1 MAKTQPKETQTEEEK
16 KKQIYDMVDNLVK
29 RSHVALDEM
38 ANFTQE
44 QVDKICEA
52 VATAGEQNAYPL
64 AKMAVEETKRGV
76 VEDKTTK
83 NMYASENIWN
93 SLRHEKTVGVIE
105 EDKELGL
112 TKIAEPKGVIAG
124 VTPVTNPTSTVI
136 FKAMLALKT
145 RNTIIFGFHPQAQK
159 CCVETGKIIQAAAVA
174 AGAPRDAIQWIEE
187 PSLDAT
193 TDLMNNPGVQTIL
206 ATGGPGMVKAA
217 YSSGKPAIGVG
228 PGNGPSY
235 IEKTANI
242 DRAVY
247 DIVLSKNFDN
257 GMVCASENS
266 VVVDDEIYDQV
277 KEEFKKW
284 SCYFLN
290 KEEIK
295 KFEEHFIDPRRGTVA
310 GPVAGKSAYEIAK
323 LCGVDVPKETK
334 VIVAEYKGVGRK
346 FPLSA
351 EKLSPV
357 FTLYRAK
364 DHDDAF
370 RICSELLDYG
380 GRGHTAGLHSSDQKV
395 IKEFSMKMDAC
406 RILVNSP
413 AALGGIGDLY
423 NNMLPSLT
431 LGTGSYGANT
441 FSHNIGARDLLN
453 IKTVAKRRDNMQ
465 WVKVPSKTYFEH
477 NAANYLRHMPNVNR
491 FFIVT
496 DEGVADEGVADEG
509 VADQGFADEITDIIS
524 KRRGQ
529 KEYEVFKAVTLDP
542 STDVIKDGVHRM
554 NIFKPDVVI
563 AIGGGSVM
571 DAAKAMRL
579 FYENPE
585 MKFEEAYQK
594 FLDIRKRVVRF
605 PKINGVQLVC
615 IPTTSGTGS
624 EVSPIAVIS
633 DAKTGIKHTLCD
645 YALTPD
651 VSIVDDQFV
660 QDLPKRLIAWS
671 GFEALGHAIES
682 YVSTMATD
690 FTRGWSLEAI
700 KIIFAN
706 LKKSYDGDL
715 DARKKMHD
723 AATIA
728 GMAYSNAFL
737 GLGHSIA
744 HTVGSTF
751 DIPSGVSDAI
761 ALPQVICFNAK
772 RPEKLAMWPH
782 YSVYRADKDYAEIA
796 RAIGLTGSS
805 DAELIEELVQKII
818 DLAQSV
824 GIKMAY
830 KDYGVDENKF
840 NKKVDQLAVEA
851 YGDQNTVTNPVAP
864 LISQIAQLMRD
875 SFEGKDIKTM

>member
-159 CCVETGKIIQAAAVA
+159 CCVETGEIIQAAAVA
-174 AGAPRDAIQWIEE
+174 AGAPKDAIQWIEE

-242 DRAVY
+242 DRAIY

-266 VVVDDEIYDQV
+266 VVVDNEIYDQV

-496 DEGVADEGVADEG
+496 DEGVAD
-509 VADQGFADEITDIIS
+509 QGFADEITDIIS

-571 DAAKAMRL
+571 DAAKVMRL

-737 GLGHSIA
+737 GLEHSIA

-805 DAELIEELVQKII
+805 DAELIEKLVQKII

-830 KDYGVDENKF
+830 KDYGVDENEF

-875 SFEGKDIKTM
+875 SFEGKDIKTK

>member
-1 MAKTQPKETQTEEEK
+1 MVKARQKKIETEEEK
-16 KKQIYDMVDNLVK
+16 NKQIYDMVNDLVK
-29 RSHVALDEM
+29 KSHAALDQM

-64 AKMAVEETKRGV
+64 AKMAVEETGRGI

-93 SLRHEKTVGVIE
+93 SLRHEKTVGIID
-105 EDKELGL
+105 EDKEQGL
-112 TKIAEPKGVIAG
+112 VKIAEPKGVIAG

-159 CCVETGKIIQAAAVA
+159 CCVETGKIIRAAAEA
-174 AGAPRDAIQWIEE
+174 AGAPKNAIQWIEE
-187 PSLDAT
+187 PSLQAT
-193 TDLMNNPGVQTIL
+193 SDLMTNPGVQTIL

-247 DIVLSKNFDN
+247 DIVLSKTFDN

-266 VVVDDEIYDQV
+266 VVADHEIYDQV

-284 SCYFLN
+284 NCYFLS
-290 KEEIK
+290 KDEIK
-295 KFEEHFIDPRRGTVA
+295 KFEQHFIDPKRGTVA
-310 GPVAGKSAYEIAK
+310 GPVAGKSAYDIAK
-323 LCGVDVPKETK
+323 LCGVDVPKDTK
-334 VIVAEYKGVGRK
+334 VIIAEYQGVGK
-346 FPLSA
+346 DFPLSA

-357 FTLYRAK
+357 FTLYRAMS
-364 DHDDAF
+364 HDDAF
-370 RICSELLDYG
+370 RICGELLNYG
-380 GRGHTAGLHSSDQKV
+380 GRGHTAGLHSSDKK
-395 IKEFSMKMDAC
+395 IIDEFAMKMDAC

-431 LGTGSYGANT
+431 LGTGSYGANM

-453 IKTVAKRRDNMQ
+453 IKTVAMRRDNMQ
-465 WVKVPSKTYFEH
+465 WVKVPAKTYFEH

-496 DEGVADEGVADEG
+496 DEGVADKGY
-509 VADQGFADEITDIIS
+509 ADEITDILS
-524 KRRGQ
+524 KRRGM

-542 STDVIKDGVHRM
+542 STEVIKDGVHRM

-585 MKFEEAYQK
+585 MSFEEAYQK

-624 EVSPIAVIS
+624 EVSPIAIIS

-660 QDLPKRLIAWS
+660 EDLPKRLIAWS

-700 KIIFAN
+700 KGIFSN
-706 LKKSYDGDL
+706 LKDSYDGNL
-715 DARKKMHD
+715 DSRKRMHD

-737 GLGHSIA
+737 GLEHSIA

-761 ALPQVICFNAK
+761 ALPQVIRFNAK

-782 YSVYRADKDYAEIA
+782 YSVYRAEKDYADIA
-796 RAIGLTGSS
+796 RALGLTASS
-805 DAELIEELVQKII
+805 DHELVEKLVQKII
-818 DLAQSV
+818 DLAHSV
-824 GIKMAY
+824 DIKLAF
-830 KDYGVDENKF
+830 KKYGVDKNEFNNKIA
-840 NKKVDQLAVEA
+840 KLAVDA

-864 LISQIAQLMRD
+864 LIYQIEDLMRACYD
-875 SFEGKDIKTM
+875 GEEAKK

>member
-29 RSHVALDEM
+29 RSHVALDQM

-83 NMYASENIWN
+83 NMYACENIWN

-174 AGAPRDAIQWIEE
+174 AGAPKDAIQWIEE

-266 VVVDDEIYDQV
+266 VVVDDEIYDRV

-496 DEGVADEGVADEG
+496 DEGVAD
-509 VADQGFADEITDIIS
+509 QGFADEITDIIS

-571 DAAKAMRL
+571 DAAKVMRL

-660 QDLPKRLIAWS
+660 QKLPKRLIAWS

-737 GLGHSIA
+737 GLEHSIA

-761 ALPQVICFNAK
+761 ALPQVIRFNAK

-830 KDYGVDENKF
+830 KDYGVDENEF

-875 SFEGKDIKTM
+875 SFEGKDIKTK

>member
-295 KFEEHFIDPRRGTVA
+295 KFEERFIDPRRGTVA

-323 LCGVDVPKETK
+323 LCGVDVPKKTK

-496 DEGVADEGVADEG
+496 DEGVAD
-509 VADQGFADEITDIIS
+509 QGFADEITDIIS

-571 DAAKAMRL
+571 DAAKVMRL

-682 YVSTMATD
+682 HVSTMATD

-737 GLGHSIA
+737 GLEHSIA

-830 KDYGVDENKF
+830 KDYGVDENEF

-875 SFEGKDIKTM
+875 SFEGKDIKTK

>member
-1 MAKTQPKETQTEEEK
+1 MPANNKKQVEKNVLTEEEK
-16 KKQIYDMVDNLVK
+16 KQNAQKLVNDIIAK
-29 RSHVALDEM
+29 SEAAFEQLRYYS
-38 ANFTQE
+38 QE
-44 QVDKICEA
+44 QVDKICQA
-52 VATAGEQNAYPL
+52 MAL
-64 AKMAVEETKRGV
+64 AAEEHHMDLAIDAAEETGRGV
-76 VEDKTTK
+76 AEDKAIK
-83 NMYASENIWN
+83 NIYASEYIWN
-93 SLRHEKTVGVIE
+93 NIRHDKTVGIIE
-105 EDKELGL
+105 DNDENQTITIADPLG
-112 TKIAEPKGVIAG
+112 IIAG
-124 VTPVTNPTSTVI
+124 IVPVTNPTSTTI
-136 FKAMLALKT
+136 FKSIISAKT
-145 RNTIIFGFHPQAQK
+145 RNTIIFSFHRQAMK
-159 CCVETGKIIQAAAVA
+159 SSIKTAKILQEAAEK
-174 AGAPRDAIQWIEE
+174 AGAPKNMIQWLPESSRE
-187 PSLDAT
+187 NTSALLQHPKTA
-193 TDLMNNPGVQTIL
+193 TIL
-206 ATGGPGMVKAA
+206 ATGGPSLVKAA
-217 YSSGKPAIGVG
+217 YSSGNPALGVG

-266 VVVDDEIYDQV
+266 VVVDDEIYDKV

-284 SCYFLN
+284 NCYFLN

-323 LCGVDVPKETK
+323 LCGVDVPKTTK
-334 VIVAEYKGVGRK
+334 VIIAEYKGVGRN

-364 DHDDAF
+364 NHDDAF
-370 RICSELLDYG
+370 KICTDLLNYG
-380 GRGHTAGLHSSDQKV
+380 GRGHTAGLHSNDKK
-395 IKEFSMKMDAC
+395 IIDEFAMKMDAC

-441 FSHNIGARDLLN
+441 FSHNIGAKDLLN
-453 IKTVAKRRDNMQ
+453 IKTVARRRDNMQ

-496 DEGVADEGVADEG
+496 DEGVAD
-509 VADQGFADEITDIIS
+509 QGFADEITDIIS
-524 KRRGQ
+524 KRLGQ

-542 STDVIKDGVHRM
+542 NTDVIKDGVHRM

-585 MKFEEAYQK
+585 MSFEEAYQK

-624 EVSPIAVIS
+624 EVSPIAIIS

-660 QDLPKRLIAWS
+660 QTLPKRLIAWS

-700 KIIFAN
+700 KTIFAN

-715 DARKKMHD
+715 DARKRMHD
-723 AATIA
+723 AATLA

-737 GLGHSIA
+737 GLEHSIA

-761 ALPQVICFNAK
+761 ALPQVIRFNAK

-805 DAELIEELVQKII
+805 DAELIEKLVQKII
-818 DLAQSV
+818 DLAESV
-824 GIKMAY
+824 GIKMAF
-830 KDYGVDENKF
+830 KDYGVDKTEF
-840 NKKVDQLAVEA
+840 DKKVDQLAVEA
-851 YGDQNTVTNPVAP
+851 YGDQNTVTNPSAP

-875 SFEGKDIKTM
+875 CYEGKGISTK

>member
-174 AGAPRDAIQWIEE
+174 AGAPKDAIQWIEE

-453 IKTVAKRRDNMQ
+453 IKTVAKRRDNMH

-496 DEGVADEGVADEG
+496 DEGVADK
-509 VADQGFADEITDIIS
+509 GFADEITDIIS

-571 DAAKAMRL
+571 DAAKVMRL

-737 GLGHSIA
+737 GLEHSIA

-761 ALPQVICFNAK
+761 ALPQVIRFNAK
-772 RPEKLAMWPH
+772 RPEKLAMCPH

-830 KDYGVDENKF
+830 KDYGVDENEF

-851 YGDQNTVTNPVAP
+851 YSDQNTVTNPVAP

-875 SFEGKDIKTM
+875 SFEGKDIKTK

>member
-16 KKQIYDMVDNLVK
+16 KKQIYDVVDNLVK
-29 RSHVALDEM
+29 RSHVALDQM

-174 AGAPRDAIQWIEE
+174 AGAPKDAIQWIEE

-266 VVVDDEIYDQV
+266 VVVDDEIYDRV

-496 DEGVADEGVADEG
+496 DEGVAD
-509 VADQGFADEITDIIS
+509 QGFADEITDIIS

-554 NIFKPDVVI
+554 NIFKPDVVV

-571 DAAKAMRL
+571 DAAKVMRL

-660 QDLPKRLIAWS
+660 QKLPKRLIAWS

-737 GLGHSIA
+737 GLEHSIA

-761 ALPQVICFNAK
+761 ALPQVIRFNAK

-830 KDYGVDENKF
+830 KDYGVDENEF

-875 SFEGKDIKTM
+875 SFEGKDIKTK

>member
-1 MAKTQPKETQTEEEK
+1 MAKTQPEETQTEEEK

-29 RSHVALDEM
+29 RSHVALDQM

-174 AGAPRDAIQWIEE
+174 AGAPKDAIQWIEE

-266 VVVDDEIYDQV
+266 VVVDDEIYDRV

-496 DEGVADEGVADEG
+496 DEGVAD
-509 VADQGFADEITDIIS
+509 QGFADEITDIIS

-571 DAAKAMRL
+571 DAAKVMRL

-660 QDLPKRLIAWS
+660 QKLPKRLIAWS

-700 KIIFAN
+700 KIILAN

-737 GLGHSIA
+737 GLEHSIA

-761 ALPQVICFNAK
+761 ALPQVIRFNAK

-830 KDYGVDENKF
+830 KDYGVDENEF

-875 SFEGKDIKTM
+875 SFEGKDIKTK

>member
-16 KKQIYDMVDNLVK
+16 KKQIYDVVDNLVK
-29 RSHVALDEM
+29 RSHVALDQM

-174 AGAPRDAIQWIEE
+174 AGAPKDAIQWIEE

-266 VVVDDEIYDQV
+266 VVVDDEIYDRV

-496 DEGVADEGVADEG
+496 DEGVAD
-509 VADQGFADEITDIIS
+509 QGFADEITDIIS

-571 DAAKAMRL
+571 DAAKVMRL

-660 QDLPKRLIAWS
+660 QKLPKRLIAWS

-737 GLGHSIA
+737 GLEHSIA

-761 ALPQVICFNAK
+761 ALPQVIRFNAK

-830 KDYGVDENKF
+830 KDYGVDENEF

-875 SFEGKDIKTM
+875 SFEGKDIKTK

>member
-1 MAKTQPKETQTEEEK
+1 MAKTQQKETLTEEQK

-29 RSHVALDEM
+29 KSHVALDEM

-93 SLRHEKTVGVIE
+93 SLRHEKTVGVID

-159 CCVETGKIIQAAAVA
+159 SCVETGKIIQAAAVA
-174 AGAPRDAIQWIEE
+174 AGAPKDAIQWIEE

-235 IEKTANI
+235 IEKSANI

-247 DIVLSKNFDN
+247 DIVLSKTFDN

-266 VVVDDEIYDQV
+266 VVVDDEIYDKV
-277 KEEFKKW
+277 VDEFKKW
-284 SCYFLN
+284 DCYFLT

-323 LCGVDVPKETK
+323 LCGVDVPKNTK
-334 VIVAEYKGVGRK
+334 VIVAEYNGVGRK

-364 DHDDAF
+364 NHDDAF

-380 GRGHTAGLHSSDQKV
+380 GRGHTAGLHSSDKK
-395 IKEFSMKMDAC
+395 IIDEFAMKMDAC

-441 FSHNIGARDLLN
+441 FSHNIGAKDLLN
-453 IKTVAKRRDNMQ
+453 IKTVAMRRDNMQ

-496 DEGVADEGVADEG
+496 DEGVAD
-509 VADQGFADEITDIIS
+509 QGFADEITDIIS

-542 STDVIKDGVHRM
+542 NTDVIKDGVHRM

-585 MKFEEAYQK
+585 MSFEEAYQK

-624 EVSPIAVIS
+624 EVSPIAIIS

-660 QDLPKRLIAWS
+660 QTLPKRLIAWS

-700 KIIFAN
+700 KTIFAN
-706 LKKSYDGDL
+706 LKRSYDGDL
-715 DARKKMHD
+715 DARKQMHD

-737 GLGHSIA
+737 GLEHSIA
-744 HTVGSTF
+744 HTVGSAF

-761 ALPQVICFNAK
+761 ALPQVIRFNSK

-782 YSVYRADKDYAEIA
+782 YTVYRAESDYADIA
-796 RAIGLTGSS
+796 KAIGLTGSS
-805 DAELIEELVQKII
+805 DDELVEKLVQKII
-818 DLAQSV
+818 DLAESV

-830 KDYGVDENKF
+830 KNYGVDKTEF
-840 NKKVDQLAVEA
+840 DKKVDELAVEA
-851 YGDQNTVTNPVAP
+851 YGDQNTVTNPSAP
-864 LISQIAQLMRD
+864 LISQIVQLMKD
-875 SFEGKDIKTM
+875 CYEGKGIVDNK

>member
-1 MAKTQPKETQTEEEK
+1 MAKVQQKQTLTEEEK
-16 KKQIYDMVDNLVK
+16 NKQIYNMVDDLVK
-29 RSHVALDEM
+29 RSHVALDKM

-52 VATAGEQNAYPL
+52 IATAGEQNAYPL
-64 AKMAVEETKRGV
+64 AKMAVEETQRGV

-105 EDKELGL
+105 EDKEQGL
-112 TKIAEPKGVIAG
+112 IKIAEPKGVIAG

-136 FKAMLALKT
+136 FKTMLALKT

-159 CCVETGKIIQAAAVA
+159 CCVETAKILQKAAVE
-174 AGAPRDAIQWIEE
+174 AGAPKDAIQWISE
-187 PSLDAT
+187 PSLTAT
-193 TDLMNNPGVQTIL
+193 TDLMTNPGVQTIL

-235 IEKTANI
+235 IEKSANI

-247 DIVLSKNFDN
+247 DIVLSKTFDN

-266 VVVDDEIYDQV
+266 VVVDDEIYDRV
-277 KEEFKKW
+277 KEEFKNW
-284 SCYFLN
+284 NCYFLN

-295 KFEEHFIDPRRGTVA
+295 KFEKHFIDPKKGTVA

-323 LCGVDVPKETK
+323 LCGVDVPHNTK
-334 VIVAEYKGVGRK
+334 VIIAEYEGVGRD

-364 DHDDAF
+364 NHEDAF
-370 RICSELLDYG
+370 KICTDLLNYG
-380 GRGHTAGLHSSDQKV
+380 GRGHTAGIHSNDDAIIRK
-395 IKEFSMKMDAC
+395 FAMKMDAC

-441 FSHNIGARDLLN
+441 FSHNIGAKDLLN
-453 IKTVAKRRDNMQ
+453 IKTVAMRRDNMQ
-465 WVKVPSKTYFEH
+465 WVKVPAKTYFEH
-477 NAANYLRHMPNVNR
+477 NAANYLRHMPDVHR

-496 DEGVADEGVADEG
+496 DEGVAA
-509 VADQGFADEITDIIS
+509 QGFADEITDIIS
-524 KRRGQ
+524 KRRGN

-542 STDVIKDGVHRM
+542 TTDVIKDGVHRM
-554 NIFKPDVVI
+554 NIFKPDVIV

-585 MKFEEAYQK
+585 MTFEEAYQK

-605 PKINGVQLVC
+605 PKANNVKLVC

-624 EVSPIAVIS
+624 EVSPVAIIK
-633 DAKTGIKHTLCD
+633 DAETGIKHTLCD
-645 YALTPD
+645 YALNPD

-660 QDLPKRLIAWS
+660 EELPKRLIAWS

-700 KIIFAN
+700 KTIFDN
-706 LKKSYDGDL
+706 LKASYDGDME
-715 DARKKMHD
+715 ARKRMHD

-737 GLGHSIA
+737 GLEHSIA

-761 ALPQVICFNAK
+761 ALPQVIRFNSK

-782 YSVYRADKDYAEIA
+782 YSVYRAQKDYANIA
-796 RAIGLTGSS
+796 RALGLTGKN
-805 DAELIEELVQKII
+805 DEELVEKLVQKII
-818 DLAQSV
+818 DLAHSV
-824 GIKMAY
+824 GIKLAF
-830 KDYGVDENKF
+830 KEYGVDKMKF
-840 NKKVDQLAVEA
+840 HSKVADLAVEA

-864 LISQIAQLMRD
+864 LIHQIGILMED
-875 SFEGKDIKTM
+875 CYEGKGINEK

>member
-1 MAKTQPKETQTEEEK
+1 MAKTQQKETLTEEQK

-29 RSHVALDEM
+29 KSHVALDEM

-93 SLRHEKTVGVIE
+93 SLRHEKTVGVID

-159 CCVETGKIIQAAAVA
+159 SCVETGKIIQAAAVA
-174 AGAPRDAIQWIEE
+174 AGAPKDAIQWIEE

-235 IEKTANI
+235 IEKSANI

-247 DIVLSKNFDN
+247 DIVLSKTFDN

-266 VVVDDEIYDQV
+266 VVVDDEIYDKV
-277 KEEFKKW
+277 VDEFKKW
-284 SCYFLN
+284 DCYFLT

-323 LCGVDVPKETK
+323 LCGVDVPKNTK
-334 VIVAEYKGVGRK
+334 VIVAEYNGVGRK

-364 DHDDAF
+364 NHDDAF

-380 GRGHTAGLHSSDQKV
+380 GRGHTAGLHSSDKR
-395 IKEFSMKMDAC
+395 IIDEFAMKMDAC

-441 FSHNIGARDLLN
+441 FSHNIGAKDLLN
-453 IKTVAKRRDNMQ
+453 IKTVAMRRDNMQ

-496 DEGVADEGVADEG
+496 DEGVAD
-509 VADQGFADEITDIIS
+509 QGFADEITDIIS

-542 STDVIKDGVHRM
+542 NTDVIKDGVHRM

-585 MKFEEAYQK
+585 MSFEEAYQK

-624 EVSPIAVIS
+624 EVSPIAIIS

-660 QDLPKRLIAWS
+660 QTLPKRLIAWS

-700 KIIFAN
+700 KTIFAN

-715 DARKKMHD
+715 DARKQMHD

-737 GLGHSIA
+737 GLEHSIA

-761 ALPQVICFNAK
+761 ALPQVIRFNSK

-782 YSVYRADKDYAEIA
+782 YTVYRAESDYADIA

-805 DAELIEELVQKII
+805 DDELVEKLVQKII
-818 DLAQSV
+818 DLAESV

-830 KDYGVDENKF
+830 KDYGVDKAEF
-840 NKKVDQLAVEA
+840 DKKVDELAVEA
-851 YGDQNTVTNPVAP
+851 YGDQNTVTNPSAP
-864 LISQIAQLMRD
+864 LISQIVQLMKD
-875 SFEGKDIKTM
+875 CYEGKGIVDNK

>member
-159 CCVETGKIIQAAAVA
+159 CCVETGEIIQAAAVA
-174 AGAPRDAIQWIEE
+174 AGAPKDAIQWIEE

-266 VVVDDEIYDQV
+266 VVVDNEIYDQV

-380 GRGHTAGLHSSDQKV
+380 GRGHTAGLRSSDQKV

-496 DEGVADEGVADEG
+496 DEGVAD
-509 VADQGFADEITDIIS
+509 QGFADEITDIIS

-571 DAAKAMRL
+571 DAAKVMRL

-737 GLGHSIA
+737 GLEHSIA

-805 DAELIEELVQKII
+805 DAELIEKLVQKII

-830 KDYGVDENKF
+830 KDYGVDENEF

-875 SFEGKDIKTM
+875 SFEGKDIKTK

>member
-174 AGAPRDAIQWIEE
+174 AGAPKDAIQWIEE

-266 VVVDDEIYDQV
+266 VVVDDEIYDRV

-364 DHDDAF
+364 NHDDAF

-496 DEGVADEGVADEG
+496 DEGVAD
-509 VADQGFADEITDIIS
+509 QGFADEITDIIS

-571 DAAKAMRL
+571 DAAKVMRL

-660 QDLPKRLIAWS
+660 QKLPKRLIAWS

-737 GLGHSIA
+737 GLEHSIA

-761 ALPQVICFNAK
+761 ALPQVIRFNAK

-830 KDYGVDENKF
+830 KDYGVDENEF

-875 SFEGKDIKTM
+875 SFEGKDIKTK

>member
-29 RSHVALDEM
+29 RSHVALDQM

-174 AGAPRDAIQWIEE
+174 AGAPKDAIQWIEE

-266 VVVDDEIYDQV
+266 VVVDDEIYDRV

-496 DEGVADEGVADEG
+496 DEGVAD
-509 VADQGFADEITDIIS
+509 QGFADEITDIIS

-571 DAAKAMRL
+571 DAAKIMRL

-660 QDLPKRLIAWS
+660 QKLPKRLIAWS

-737 GLGHSIA
+737 GLEHSIA

-761 ALPQVICFNAK
+761 ALPQVIRFNAK

-830 KDYGVDENKF
+830 KDYGVDENEF

-875 SFEGKDIKTM
+875 SFEGKDIKTK

>member
-159 CCVETGKIIQAAAVA
+159 CCVETGEIIQAAAVA
-174 AGAPRDAIQWIEE
+174 AGAPKDAIQWIEE

-266 VVVDDEIYDQV
+266 VVVDNEIYDQV

-496 DEGVADEGVADEG
+496 DEGVAD
-509 VADQGFADEITDIIS
+509 QGFADEITDIIS

-571 DAAKAMRL
+571 DAAKVMRL

-682 YVSTMATD
+682 HVSTMATD

-737 GLGHSIA
+737 GLEHSIA

-772 RPEKLAMWPH
+772 RPEKLAMWPN

-830 KDYGVDENKF
+830 KDYGVDENEF

-875 SFEGKDIKTM
+875 SFEGKDIKTK

>member
-1 MAKTQPKETQTEEEK
+1 MAKTQQKETLTEEQK

-29 RSHVALDEM
+29 KSHVALDEM

-93 SLRHEKTVGVIE
+93 SLRHEKTVGVID

-159 CCVETGKIIQAAAVA
+159 SCVETGKIIQAAAVA
-174 AGAPRDAIQWIEE
+174 AGAPKDAIQWIEE

-235 IEKTANI
+235 IEKSANI

-247 DIVLSKNFDN
+247 DIVLSKTFDN

-266 VVVDDEIYDQV
+266 VVVDDEIYDKV
-277 KEEFKKW
+277 VDEFKKW
-284 SCYFLN
+284 DCYFLT

-323 LCGVDVPKETK
+323 LCGVDVPKNTK
-334 VIVAEYKGVGRK
+334 VIVAEYNGVGRK

-364 DHDDAF
+364 NHDDAF

-380 GRGHTAGLHSSDQKV
+380 GRGHTAGLHSSDKK
-395 IKEFSMKMDAC
+395 IIDEFAMKMDAC

-441 FSHNIGARDLLN
+441 FSHNIGAKDLLN
-453 IKTVAKRRDNMQ
+453 IKTVAMRRDNMQ

-496 DEGVADEGVADEG
+496 DEGVAD
-509 VADQGFADEITDIIS
+509 QGFADEITDIIS

-542 STDVIKDGVHRM
+542 NTDVIKDGVHRM

-585 MKFEEAYQK
+585 MSFEEAYQK

-624 EVSPIAVIS
+624 EVSPIAIIS

-660 QDLPKRLIAWS
+660 QTLPKRLIAWS

-700 KIIFAN
+700 KTIFAN

-715 DARKKMHD
+715 DARKQMHD

-737 GLGHSIA
+737 GLEHSIA

-761 ALPQVICFNAK
+761 ALPQVIRFNSK

-782 YSVYRADKDYAEIA
+782 YTVYRAESDYADIA
-796 RAIGLTGSS
+796 RAIGLAGSS
-805 DAELIEELVQKII
+805 DDELVEKLVQKII
-818 DLAQSV
+818 DLAESV
-824 GIKMAY
+824 GIKMSY
-830 KDYGVDENKF
+830 KDYGVDKAEF
-840 NKKVDQLAVEA
+840 DKKVDELAVEA
-851 YGDQNTVTNPVAP
+851 YGDQNTVTNPTAP
-864 LISQIAQLMRD
+864 LISQIIQLMKD
-875 SFEGKDIKTM
+875 CYEGKGIVDNK

>member
-1 MAKTQPKETQTEEEK
+1 MAKTQQKETMSEEEK
-16 KKQIYDMVDNLVK
+16 NTQIYDMVDDLVK
-29 RSHVALDEM
+29 KSHVALDQM

-52 VATAGEQNAYPL
+52 IATAGEQNAYPL
-64 AKMAVEETKRGV
+64 AKMAVEETHRGV
-76 VEDKTTK
+76 LEDKTTK
-83 NMYASENIWN
+83 NMFASENIWN
-93 SLRHEKTVGVIE
+93 SLRHEKTVGVID
-105 EDKELGL
+105 EDKEQGL
-112 TKIAEPKGVIAG
+112 VKIAEPKGVVAG

-159 CCVETGKIIQAAAVA
+159 CCVATGKILQKAAEA
-174 AGAPRDAIQWIEE
+174 AGAPKNAIQWIEE
-187 PSLDAT
+187 PSLQAT
-193 TDLMNNPGVQTIL
+193 TDLMTNPGVQTIL

-235 IEKTANI
+235 IEKSANVE
-242 DRAVY
+242 RAVY
-247 DIVLSKNFDN
+247 DIVLSKTFDN

-266 VVVDDEIYDQV
+266 VVVDTEIYDRV

-284 SCYFLN
+284 NCYFLK

-295 KFEEHFIDPRRGTVA
+295 KFEQHFIDPRRGTVA

-323 LCGVDVPKETK
+323 LCGVDVPKDTK
-334 VIVAEYKGVGRK
+334 VIIAEYHGVGRE

-364 DHDDAF
+364 NHDDAF
-370 RICSELLDYG
+370 KICTDLLNYG
-380 GRGHTAGLHSSDQKV
+380 GRGHTAGLHSSDKK
-395 IKEFSMKMDAC
+395 IIDEFAMKMDAC

-453 IKTVAKRRDNMQ
+453 IKTVAMRRDNMQ
-465 WVKVPSKTYFEH
+465 WIKVPAKTYFEH

-496 DEGVADEGVADEG
+496 DEGVAD
-509 VADQGFADEITDIIS
+509 QGFADEITDIIS
-524 KRRGQ
+524 KRRGA

-542 STDVIKDGVHRM
+542 NTDVIKDGVHRM

-579 FYENPE
+579 FYENPD
-585 MKFEEAYQK
+585 MTFEEAYQK

-624 EVSPIAVIS
+624 EVSPIAIIS
-633 DAKTGIKHTLCD
+633 DAKSGIKHTLCD

-660 QDLPKRLIAWS
+660 QTLPKRLIAWS

-700 KIIFAN
+700 KIIFGN
-706 LKKSYDGDL
+706 LKASYDGDL
-715 DARKKMHD
+715 DARKRMHD

-737 GLGHSIA
+737 GLEHSIA

-761 ALPQVICFNAK
+761 VLPQVIRFNAK

-782 YSVYRADKDYAEIA
+782 YSVYRAEKDYADIA
-796 RAIGLTGSS
+796 RALGLTGTT
-805 DAELIEELVQKII
+805 DHELVEKLVDKII
-818 DLAQSV
+818 ELAHSV
-824 GIKMAY
+824 DIKLAF
-830 KDYGVDENKF
+830 KGYGVDKKQFED
-840 NKKVDQLAVEA
+840 KVDELAVKA

-864 LISQIAQLMRD
+864 LINQIIDLMKD
-875 SFEGKDIKTM
+875 CYDGKGISNK

>member
-1 MAKTQPKETQTEEEK
+1 MAKVQQKQTLTEEEK
-16 KKQIYDMVDNLVK
+16 NKQIYNMVDDLVK
-29 RSHVALDEM
+29 RSHVALDKM

-52 VATAGEQNAYPL
+52 IATAGEQNAYPL
-64 AKMAVEETKRGV
+64 AKMAVEETQRGV

-105 EDKELGL
+105 EDKEQGL
-112 TKIAEPKGVIAG
+112 IKIAEPKGVIAG

-136 FKAMLALKT
+136 FKTMLALKT

-159 CCVETGKIIQAAAVA
+159 CCVETAKILQKAAVE
-174 AGAPRDAIQWIEE
+174 AGAPKDAIQWISE
-187 PSLDAT
+187 PSLTAT
-193 TDLMNNPGVQTIL
+193 NDLMTNPGVQTIL

-235 IEKTANI
+235 IEKSANI

-247 DIVLSKNFDN
+247 DIVLSKTFDN

-266 VVVDDEIYDQV
+266 VVVDDEIYDRV
-277 KEEFKKW
+277 KEEFKNW
-284 SCYFLN
+284 NCYFLN

-295 KFEEHFIDPRRGTVA
+295 KFEKHFIDPKRGTVA

-323 LCGVDVPKETK
+323 LCGVDVPHNTK
-334 VIVAEYKGVGRK
+334 VIIAEYEGVGRD

-364 DHDDAF
+364 NHEDAF
-370 RICSELLDYG
+370 RICTDLLNYG
-380 GRGHTAGLHSSDQKV
+380 GRGHTAGIHSNDDAIIRK
-395 IKEFSMKMDAC
+395 FAMKMDAC

-453 IKTVAKRRDNMQ
+453 IKTVAMRRDNMQ
-465 WVKVPSKTYFEH
+465 WVKVPAKTYFEH
-477 NAANYLRHMPNVNR
+477 NAANYLRHMPDVHR
-491 FFIVT
+491 FFSVT
-496 DEGVADEGVADEG
+496 DEGVAA
-509 VADQGFADEITDIIS
+509 QGFADEITDIIS
-524 KRRGQ
+524 KRRGN

-542 STDVIKDGVHRM
+542 TTDVIKDGVHRM
-554 NIFKPDVVI
+554 NIFKPDVIV

-579 FYENPE
+579 FYENPD
-585 MKFEEAYQK
+585 MTFEEAYQK

-605 PKINGVQLVC
+605 PKANNVKLVC

-624 EVSPIAVIS
+624 EVSPVAIIK
-633 DAKTGIKHTLCD
+633 DAETGIKHTLCD
-645 YALTPD
+645 YALNPD

-660 QDLPKRLIAWS
+660 EELPKRLIAWS

-700 KIIFAN
+700 KTIFDN
-706 LKKSYDGDL
+706 LKASYDGDME
-715 DARKKMHD
+715 ARKRMHD

-737 GLGHSIA
+737 GLEHSIA
-744 HTVGSTF
+744 HIVGSTF

-761 ALPQVICFNAK
+761 ALPQVIRFNSK

-782 YSVYRADKDYAEIA
+782 YSVYRAQKDYANIA
-796 RAIGLTGSS
+796 RALGLTGKN
-805 DAELIEELVQKII
+805 DEELVEKLVQKII
-818 DLAQSV
+818 DLAHSV
-824 GIKMAY
+824 GIKLAF
-830 KDYGVDENKF
+830 KEYGVDKMKF
-840 NKKVDQLAVEA
+840 HSKVADLAVEA

-864 LISQIAQLMRD
+864 LIHQIGILMED
-875 SFEGKDIKTM
+875 CYEGKGINEK

>member
-174 AGAPRDAIQWIEE
+174 AGAPKDAIQWIEE
-187 PSLDAT
+187 PSLNAT

-323 LCGVDVPKETK
+323 LCSVDVPKETK

-496 DEGVADEGVADEG
+496 DEGVAD
-509 VADQGFADEITDIIS
+509 QGFADEITDIIS

-571 DAAKAMRL
+571 DAAKVMRL

-737 GLGHSIA
+737 GLEHSIA

-805 DAELIEELVQKII
+805 DAGLIEELVQKII

-830 KDYGVDENKF
+830 KDYGVDENEF

-875 SFEGKDIKTM
+875 SFEGKDIKTK

>member
-295 KFEEHFIDPRRGTVA
+295 KFEERFIDPRRGTVA

-441 FSHNIGARDLLN
+441 FSHNIGARNLLN

-496 DEGVADEGVADEG
+496 DEG

-571 DAAKAMRL
+571 DAAKVMRL

-682 YVSTMATD
+682 HVSTMATD

-737 GLGHSIA
+737 GLEHSIA

-772 RPEKLAMWPH
+772 RPEKLAMWPN

-830 KDYGVDENKF
+830 KDYGVDENEF

-875 SFEGKDIKTM
+875 SFEGKDIKTK

>member
-1 MAKTQPKETQTEEEK
+1 MAKTQQKETLTEDEK

-29 RSHVALDEM
+29 KSHVALDQM

-159 CCVETGKIIQAAAVA
+159 CCVETGKIIRAAAVA
-174 AGAPRDAIQWIEE
+174 AGAPADAVQWIEE

-193 TDLMNNPGVQTIL
+193 TDLMTNPGVQTIL

-266 VVVDDEIYDQV
+266 VVVDTEIYDKV
-277 KEEFKKW
+277 KEEFKKLN
-284 SCYFLN
+284 CYFLN
-290 KEEIK
+290 KGEIK

-323 LCGVDVPKETK
+323 LCGVDVPKTTK
-334 VIVAEYKGVGRK
+334 VIIAEYKGVGRN

-364 DHDDAF
+364 NHDDAF
-370 RICSELLDYG
+370 KICTDLLNYG
-380 GRGHTAGLHSSDQKV
+380 GRGHTAGLHSTDKK
-395 IKEFSMKMDAC
+395 IIDEFAMKMDAC

-441 FSHNIGARDLLN
+441 FSHNIGAKDLLN
-453 IKTVAKRRDNMQ
+453 IKTVAMRRDNMQ

-496 DEGVADEGVADEG
+496 DEGVAD
-509 VADQGFADEITDIIS
+509 QGFADEITDIIS
-524 KRRGQ
+524 KRLGQ

-542 STDVIKDGVHRM
+542 NTDVIKDGVHRM
-554 NIFKPDVVI
+554 NIFKPDVII

-585 MKFEEAYQK
+585 MSFEEAYQK

-624 EVSPIAVIS
+624 EVSPIAIIS

-660 QDLPKRLIAWS
+660 QTLPKRLIAWS

-700 KIIFAN
+700 KAIFAN

-715 DARKKMHD
+715 DARKRMHD
-723 AATIA
+723 AATLA

-737 GLGHSIA
+737 GLEHSIA

-761 ALPQVICFNAK
+761 ALPQVIRFNAK

-805 DAELIEELVQKII
+805 DAELIEKLVQKII
-818 DLAQSV
+818 DLAESV
-824 GIKMAY
+824 GIKMAF
-830 KDYGVDENKF
+830 KDYGVDKAEF
-840 NKKVDQLAVEA
+840 DKKVDQLAVEA
-851 YGDQNTVTNPVAP
+851 YGDQNTVTNPSAP

-875 SFEGKDIKTM
+875 CYEGKGIKNK

>member
-1 MAKTQPKETQTEEEK
+1 MAKTQPEETQTEEEK

-29 RSHVALDEM
+29 RSHVALDQM

-174 AGAPRDAIQWIEE
+174 AGAPKDAIQWIEE

-266 VVVDDEIYDQV
+266 VVVDDEIYDRV
-277 KEEFKKW
+277 KEEFKTW

-496 DEGVADEGVADEG
+496 DEGVAD
-509 VADQGFADEITDIIS
+509 QGFADEITDIIS

-571 DAAKAMRL
+571 DAAKVMRL

-660 QDLPKRLIAWS
+660 QKLPKRLIAWS

-700 KIIFAN
+700 KIILAN

-737 GLGHSIA
+737 GLEHSIA

-761 ALPQVICFNAK
+761 ALPQVIRFNAK

-830 KDYGVDENKF
+830 KDYGVDENEF

-875 SFEGKDIKTM
+875 SFEGKDIKTK

>member
-16 KKQIYDMVDNLVK
+16 KKQIYDVVDNLVK
-29 RSHVALDEM
+29 RSHVALDQM

-174 AGAPRDAIQWIEE
+174 AGAPKDAIQWIEE

-266 VVVDDEIYDQV
+266 VVVDDEIYDRV

-496 DEGVADEGVADEG
+496 DEGVAD
-509 VADQGFADEITDIIS
+509 QGFADEITDIIS

-571 DAAKAMRL
+571 DAAKVMRL

-660 QDLPKRLIAWS
+660 QKLPKRLIAWS

-700 KIIFAN
+700 KIILAN

-737 GLGHSIA
+737 GLEHSIA

-761 ALPQVICFNAK
+761 ALPQVIRFNAK

-830 KDYGVDENKF
+830 KDYGVDENEF

-875 SFEGKDIKTM
+875 SFEGKDIKTK

>member
-1 MAKTQPKETQTEEEK
+1 MAKAQQKETPTEEEK

-174 AGAPRDAIQWIEE
+174 AGAPKDAILWIEE

-235 IEKTANI
+235 IEKSANI
-242 DRAVY
+242 GRAVY

-266 VVVDDEIYDQV
+266 VVVDDAIYDKAV
-277 KEEFKKW
+277 EEFKKW
-284 SCYFLN
+284 GCYFLN

-323 LCGVDVPKETK
+323 LCGVDVPKTTK

-364 DHDDAF
+364 NHDDAF
-370 RICSELLDYG
+370 KICSELLDYG
-380 GRGHTAGLHSSDQKV
+380 GRGYTAGIHSSDQN
-395 IKEFSMKMDAC
+395 IIDEFAMKMDAC

-496 DEGVADEGVADEG
+496 DEGVAD
-509 VADQGFADEITDIIS
+509 QGFADEITDIIS

-542 STDVIKDGVHRM
+542 DTDVIKDGVHRM
-554 NIFKPDVVI
+554 NIFKPDVII

-571 DAAKAMRL
+571 DAAKVMRL

-585 MKFEEAYQK
+585 MSFEEAYQK

-633 DAKTGIKHTLCD
+633 DTKTGMKHTLCD

-660 QDLPKRLIAWS
+660 QNMPKRLIAWS

-700 KIIFAN
+700 KAIFAN

-715 DARKKMHD
+715 DARKQMHD

-737 GLGHSIA
+737 GLEHSIA

-761 ALPQVICFNAK
+761 ALPQVIRFNAK

-782 YSVYRADKDYAEIA
+782 YSVYRAESDYADIA

-805 DAELIEELVQKII
+805 DAELVEKLVQKII
-818 DLAQSV
+818 ELAHSV

-830 KDYGVDENKF
+830 KDYGVDKTEF
-840 NKKVDQLAVEA
+840 DKKVDQMAVEA
-851 YGDQNTVTNPVAP
+851 YGDQNTVTNPSAP
-864 LISQIAQLMRD
+864 LITQIVVLMKD
-875 SFEGKDIKTM
+875 CYEGKGISDNDK

>member
-1 MAKTQPKETQTEEEK
+1 MAKTQPKETQTEKEK

-295 KFEEHFIDPRRGTVA
+295 KFEERFIDPRRGTVA

-496 DEGVADEGVADEG
+496 DEGVAD
-509 VADQGFADEITDIIS
+509 QGFADEITDIIS

-563 AIGGGSVM
+563 AIGSGSVM
-571 DAAKAMRL
+571 NAAKVMRL

-671 GFEALGHAIES
+671 GFEALSHAIES

-690 FTRGWSLEAI
+690 FTRGWSLEAV

-737 GLGHSIA
+737 GLEHSIA

-830 KDYGVDENKF
+830 KDYGVDENEF

-875 SFEGKDIKTM
+875 SFEGKDIKTK

>member
-159 CCVETGKIIQAAAVA
+159 CCVETGKIIQAGAVA

-295 KFEEHFIDPRRGTVA
+295 KFEERFIDPRRGTVA

-496 DEGVADEGVADEG
+496 DEGVAD
-509 VADQGFADEITDIIS
+509 QGFADEITDIIS

-571 DAAKAMRL
+571 DAAKVMRL

-682 YVSTMATD
+682 HVSTMATD

-737 GLGHSIA
+737 GLEHSIA

-772 RPEKLAMWPH
+772 RPEKLAMWPN

-830 KDYGVDENKF
+830 KDYGVDENEF

-875 SFEGKDIKTM
+875 SFEGKDIKTK

>member
-44 QVDKICEA
+44 QVNKICEA

-174 AGAPRDAIQWIEE
+174 AGAPKDAIQWIEE

-247 DIVLSKNFDN
+247 DIILSKNFDN

-290 KEEIK
+290 KKEIK

-380 GRGHTAGLHSSDQKV
+380 GRGHTAGIHSSDQKV

-477 NAANYLRHMPNVNR
+477 NSANYLRHMPNVNR

-496 DEGVADEGVADEG
+496 DEG

-571 DAAKAMRL
+571 DAAKVMRL

-605 PKINGVQLVC
+605 PKINDVQLVC
-615 IPTTSGTGS
+615 IPTTSVTGS

-671 GFEALGHAIES
+671 GFPALGHAIES

-737 GLGHSIA
+737 GLEHSIA

-761 ALPQVICFNAK
+761 ALPQVIRFNAK

-830 KDYGVDENKF
+830 KDYGVDENEF

-875 SFEGKDIKTM
+875 SFEGKDIKTK

>member
-1 MAKTQPKETQTEEEK
+1 MAKVQQKQTLTEEEK
-16 KKQIYDMVDNLVK
+16 NKQIYNMVDDLVK
-29 RSHVALDEM
+29 RSHVALDKM

-52 VATAGEQNAYPL
+52 IATAGEQNAYPL
-64 AKMAVEETKRGV
+64 AKMAVEETQRGV

-105 EDKELGL
+105 EDKEQGL
-112 TKIAEPKGVIAG
+112 IKIAEPKGVIAG

-136 FKAMLALKT
+136 FKTMLALKT

-159 CCVETGKIIQAAAVA
+159 CCVETAKILQKAAVE
-174 AGAPRDAIQWIEE
+174 AGAPKDAIQWISE
-187 PSLDAT
+187 PSLTAT
-193 TDLMNNPGVQTIL
+193 NDLMTNPGVQTIL

-235 IEKTANI
+235 IEKSANI

-247 DIVLSKNFDN
+247 DIVLSKTFDN

-266 VVVDDEIYDQV
+266 VVVDDEIYDRV
-277 KEEFKKW
+277 KEEFKNW
-284 SCYFLN
+284 NCYFLN

-295 KFEEHFIDPRRGTVA
+295 KFEKHFIDPKRGTVA

-323 LCGVDVPKETK
+323 LCGVDVPHNTK
-334 VIVAEYKGVGRK
+334 VIIAEYEGVGRD

-364 DHDDAF
+364 NHEDAF
-370 RICSELLDYG
+370 RICTDLLNYG
-380 GRGHTAGLHSSDQKV
+380 GRGHTAGIHSNDDAIIRK
-395 IKEFSMKMDAC
+395 FAMKMDAC

-453 IKTVAKRRDNMQ
+453 IKTVAMRRDNMQ
-465 WVKVPSKTYFEH
+465 WVKVPAKTYFEH
-477 NAANYLRHMPNVNR
+477 NAANYLRHMPDVHR

-496 DEGVADEGVADEG
+496 DEGVAA
-509 VADQGFADEITDIIS
+509 QGFADEITDIIS
-524 KRRGQ
+524 KRRGN

-542 STDVIKDGVHRM
+542 TTDVIKDGVHRM
-554 NIFKPDVVI
+554 NIFKPDVIV

-579 FYENPE
+579 FYENPD
-585 MKFEEAYQK
+585 MTFEEAYQK

-605 PKINGVQLVC
+605 PKANNVKLVC

-624 EVSPIAVIS
+624 EVSPVAIIK
-633 DAKTGIKHTLCD
+633 DAETGIKHTLCD
-645 YALTPD
+645 YALNPD

-660 QDLPKRLIAWS
+660 EELPKRLIAWS

-700 KIIFAN
+700 KTIFDN
-706 LKKSYDGDL
+706 LKASYDGDME
-715 DARKKMHD
+715 ARKRMHD

-737 GLGHSIA
+737 GLEHSIA

-761 ALPQVICFNAK
+761 ALPQVIRFNSK

-782 YSVYRADKDYAEIA
+782 YSVYRAQKDYANIA
-796 RAIGLTGSS
+796 RALGLTGTN
-805 DAELIEELVQKII
+805 DEELVEKLVQKII
-818 DLAQSV
+818 DLAHSV
-824 GIKMAY
+824 GIKLAF
-830 KDYGVDENKF
+830 KEYGVDKMKF
-840 NKKVDQLAVEA
+840 HSKVADLAVEA

-864 LISQIAQLMRD
+864 LIHQIGILMED
-875 SFEGKDIKTM
+875 CYEGKGINEK

>member
-1 MAKTQPKETQTEEEK
+1 MAKTQPEETQTEEEK

-174 AGAPRDAIQWIEE
+174 AGAPKDAIQWIEE

-266 VVVDDEIYDQV
+266 VVVDDEIYDRV

-496 DEGVADEGVADEG
+496 DEGVAD
-509 VADQGFADEITDIIS
+509 QGFADEITDIIS

-571 DAAKAMRL
+571 DAAKVMRL

-660 QDLPKRLIAWS
+660 QKLPKRLIAWS

-737 GLGHSIA
+737 GLEHSIA

-761 ALPQVICFNAK
+761 ALPQVIRFNAK

-830 KDYGVDENKF
+830 KDYGVDENEF

-875 SFEGKDIKTM
+875 SFEGKDIKTK

>member
-29 RSHVALDEM
+29 RSHVALDQM

-112 TKIAEPKGVIAG
+112 TKIAESKGVIAG

-174 AGAPRDAIQWIEE
+174 AGAPKDAIQWIEE

-266 VVVDDEIYDQV
+266 VVVDDEIYDRV

-496 DEGVADEGVADEG
+496 DEGVAD
-509 VADQGFADEITDIIS
+509 QGFADEITDIIS

-571 DAAKAMRL
+571 DAAKVMRL

-660 QDLPKRLIAWS
+660 QKLPKRLIAWS

-737 GLGHSIA
+737 GLEHSIA

-761 ALPQVICFNAK
+761 ALPQVIRFNAK

-830 KDYGVDENKF
+830 KDYGVDENEF

-875 SFEGKDIKTM
+875 SFEGKDIKTK

>member
-295 KFEEHFIDPRRGTVA
+295 KFEERFIDPRRGTVA

-496 DEGVADEGVADEG
+496 DEGVAD
-509 VADQGFADEITDIIS
+509 QGFADEITDIIS

-571 DAAKAMRL
+571 DAAKVMRL

-624 EVSPIAVIS
+624 EVSPVAVIS

-682 YVSTMATD
+682 HVSTMATD

-737 GLGHSIA
+737 GLEHSIA

-772 RPEKLAMWPH
+772 RPEKLAMWPN

-830 KDYGVDENKF
+830 KDYGVDENEF

-875 SFEGKDIKTM
+875 SFEGKDIKTN

>member
-1 MAKTQPKETQTEEEK
+1 MAKVQQKQTLTEEEK
-16 KKQIYDMVDNLVK
+16 NKQIYNMVDDLVK
-29 RSHVALDEM
+29 RSHVALDKM

-52 VATAGEQNAYPL
+52 IATAGEQNAYPL
-64 AKMAVEETKRGV
+64 AKMAVEETQRGV

-105 EDKELGL
+105 EDKEQGL
-112 TKIAEPKGVIAG
+112 IKIAEPKGVIAG

-136 FKAMLALKT
+136 FKTMLALKT

-159 CCVETGKIIQAAAVA
+159 CCVETAKILQKAAVE
-174 AGAPRDAIQWIEE
+174 AGAPKDAIQWISE
-187 PSLDAT
+187 PSLTAT
-193 TDLMNNPGVQTIL
+193 NDLMTNPGVQTIL

-235 IEKTANI
+235 IEKSANI

-247 DIVLSKNFDN
+247 DIVLSKTFDN

-277 KEEFKKW
+277 KEEFKNW
-284 SCYFLN
+284 NCYFLN

-295 KFEEHFIDPRRGTVA
+295 KFEKHFIDPKRGTVA

-323 LCGVDVPKETK
+323 LCGVDVPHNTK
-334 VIVAEYKGVGRK
+334 VIIAEYEGVGRD

-364 DHDDAF
+364 NHEDAF
-370 RICSELLDYG
+370 RICTDLLNYG
-380 GRGHTAGLHSSDQKV
+380 GRGHTAGIHSNDDAIIRK
-395 IKEFSMKMDAC
+395 FAMKMDAC

-453 IKTVAKRRDNMQ
+453 IKTVAMRRDNMQ
-465 WVKVPSKTYFEH
+465 WVKVPAKTYFEH
-477 NAANYLRHMPNVNR
+477 NAANYLRHMPDVHR

-496 DEGVADEGVADEG
+496 DEGVAA
-509 VADQGFADEITDIIS
+509 QGFADEITDIIS
-524 KRRGQ
+524 KRRGN

-542 STDVIKDGVHRM
+542 TTDVIKDGVHRM
-554 NIFKPDVVI
+554 NIFKPDVIV

-579 FYENPE
+579 FYENPD
-585 MKFEEAYQK
+585 MTFEEAYQK

-605 PKINGVQLVC
+605 PKANNVKLVC

-624 EVSPIAVIS
+624 EVSPVAIIK
-633 DAKTGIKHTLCD
+633 DAETGIKHTLCD
-645 YALTPD
+645 YALNPD

-660 QDLPKRLIAWS
+660 EELPKRLIAWS

-700 KIIFAN
+700 KTIFDN
-706 LKKSYDGDL
+706 LKASYDGDME
-715 DARKKMHD
+715 ARKRMHD

-737 GLGHSIA
+737 GLEHSIA

-761 ALPQVICFNAK
+761 ALPQVILFNSK

-782 YSVYRADKDYAEIA
+782 YSVYRAQKDYANIA
-796 RAIGLTGSS
+796 RALGLTGKN
-805 DAELIEELVQKII
+805 DEELVEKLVQKII
-818 DLAQSV
+818 DLAHSV
-824 GIKMAY
+824 GIKLAF
-830 KDYGVDENKF
+830 KEYGVDKMKF
-840 NKKVDQLAVEA
+840 HSKVADLAVEA

-864 LISQIAQLMRD
+864 LIHQIGILMED
-875 SFEGKDIKTM
+875 CYEGKGINEK

>member
-1 MAKTQPKETQTEEEK
+1 MAKAQQKETPTEEEK

-52 VATAGEQNAYPL
+52 VSTAGEQNAYPL

-174 AGAPRDAIQWIEE
+174 AGAPKDAILWIEE

-235 IEKTANI
+235 IEKSANI
-242 DRAVY
+242 GRAVY

-266 VVVDDEIYDQV
+266 VVVDDAIYDKAV
-277 KEEFKKW
+277 EEFKKW
-284 SCYFLN
+284 GCYFLN

-323 LCGVDVPKETK
+323 LCGVDVPKTTK

-364 DHDDAF
+364 NHDDAF
-370 RICSELLDYG
+370 KICSELLDYG
-380 GRGHTAGLHSSDQKV
+380 GRGHTAGIHSSDQN
-395 IKEFSMKMDAC
+395 IIDEFAMKMDAC

-496 DEGVADEGVADEG
+496 DEGVAD
-509 VADQGFADEITDIIS
+509 QGFADEITDIIS

-542 STDVIKDGVHRM
+542 DTDVIKDGVHRM
-554 NIFKPDVVI
+554 NIFKPDVII

-571 DAAKAMRL
+571 DAAKVMRL

-585 MKFEEAYQK
+585 MSFEEAYQK

-633 DAKTGIKHTLCD
+633 DTKTGMKHTLCD

-660 QDLPKRLIAWS
+660 QNMPKRLIAWS

-700 KIIFAN
+700 KAIFAN

-715 DARKKMHD
+715 DARKQMHD

-737 GLGHSIA
+737 GLEHSIA

-761 ALPQVICFNAK
+761 ALPQVIRFNAK

-782 YSVYRADKDYAEIA
+782 YSVYRAESDYADIA

-805 DAELIEELVQKII
+805 DAELVEKLVQKII
-818 DLAQSV
+818 ELAHSV

-830 KDYGVDENKF
+830 KDYGVDKTEF
-840 NKKVDQLAVEA
+840 DKKVDQMAVEA
-851 YGDQNTVTNPVAP
+851 YGDQNTVTNPSAP
-864 LISQIAQLMRD
+864 LITQIVVLMKD
-875 SFEGKDIKTM
+875 CYEGKGISDNDK

>member
-1 MAKTQPKETQTEEEK
+1 MAKAQQNETPTEEEK

-174 AGAPRDAIQWIEE
+174 AGAPKDAILWIEE

-235 IEKTANI
+235 IEKSANI

-266 VVVDDEIYDQV
+266 VVVDDAIYDKAV
-277 KEEFKKW
+277 EEFKKW
-284 SCYFLN
+284 GCYFLN

-323 LCGVDVPKETK
+323 LCGVDVPKTTK
-334 VIVAEYKGVGRK
+334 VIVAEYNGVGRK

-364 DHDDAF
+364 NHDDAF

-380 GRGHTAGLHSSDQKV
+380 GRGHTAGLHSSDKK
-395 IKEFSMKMDAC
+395 IIDEFAMKMDAC

-441 FSHNIGARDLLN
+441 FSHNIGAKDLLN
-453 IKTVAKRRDNMQ
+453 IKTVAMRRDNMQ

-496 DEGVADEGVADEG
+496 DEGVAD
-509 VADQGFADEITDIIS
+509 QGFADEITDIIS

-542 STDVIKDGVHRM
+542 NTDVIKDGVHRM

-585 MKFEEAYQK
+585 MSFEEAYQK

-624 EVSPIAVIS
+624 EVSPIAIIS
-633 DAKTGIKHTLCD
+633 DAKTGMKHTLCD

-660 QDLPKRLIAWS
+660 QNMPKRLIAWS

-700 KIIFAN
+700 KAIFAN

-715 DARKKMHD
+715 DARKQMHD

-737 GLGHSIA
+737 GLEHSIA

-761 ALPQVICFNAK
+761 ALPQVIRFNAK

-782 YSVYRADKDYAEIA
+782 YSVYRAESDYADIA

-805 DAELIEELVQKII
+805 DAELVEKLVQKII
-818 DLAQSV
+818 ELAHSI

-830 KDYGVDENKF
+830 KDYGVDKTEF
-840 NKKVDQLAVEA
+840 DKKVDQMAVEA
-851 YGDQNTVTNPVAP
+851 YGDQNTVTNPSAP
-864 LISQIAQLMRD
+864 LITQIVVLMKD
-875 SFEGKDIKTM
+875 CYEGKGISDNDK